1 MGPIVTPSGL
11 NTFRDFKIS
20 GFRVQTEFCPFRA
33 FHPFGGERG
42 EKEEGKERRREG
54 RGREEEGELK
64 EEQRRNAGASAAER
78 EAQEE
83 NKGSVGVASRP
94 RCALLPSLWLLLSSL
109 SSFFVVFFFFLETQL
124 SFC

>member
-1 MGPIVTPSGL
+1 MVTPSGL

-20 GFRVQTEFCPFRA
+20 GFRVQTVFCPFRA
-33 FHPFGGERG
+33 FHSFGGGG

-64 EEQRRNAGASAAER
+64 EEQRRSAGASAAER

-94 RCALLPSLWLLLSSL
+94 RCALLPSVWLR
-109 SSFFVVFFFFLETQL
+109 FFFIFFFPGFYFLETQL